1 MREIVEGN
9 DLNKIPSLLT
19 LGKKVLNACD
29 VRGYY
34 MENEDALP
42 LINDN
47 WQLFSNLFTIWNL
60 KINSVSNSHN
70 HRTKRAFNRQEE
82 EEERMK
88 KHNELVDNFNQHVD
102 EAYKSVIYCLI
113 VSLIAMCFAVYVIN
127 ANFV

>member
-1 MREIVEGN
+1 LREIVEGN

-82 EEERMK
+82 EDFQL
-88 KHNELVDNFNQHVD
+88 EL
-102 EAYKSVIYCLI
+102 
-113 VSLIAMCFAVYVIN
+113 
-127 ANFV
+127 